1 MSGEMPNQRNGIG
14 NRTSSISN
22 PVTNIYDEEFFS
34 VDQRD
39 FPRNLAR
46 SATPPPPSYE
56 SIYGQNSLK

>member
-1 MSGEMPNQRNGIG
+1 MSGVMSDQRDGRR
-14 NRTSSISN
+14 NRTSISN
-22 PVTNIYDEEFFS
+22 HVTNIYDEEFFS
-34 VDQRD
+34 IDQRD

>member
-1 MSGEMPNQRNGIG
+1 MSGVMSDQRDGRR
-14 NRTSSISN
+14 NRTSISN
-22 PVTNIYDEEFFS
+22 PVTNMYDEEFFS
-34 VDQRD
+34 IDQRD